1 MKPKVK
7 GKSFKGKEGRYVPK
21 GMNTALVT
29 PFNSQEEVDELA
41 IKRLVDW
48 QIESGINGI
57 VVTAGCG
64 EFINLSDDER
74 KRVLDVALEAVAGRV
89 PVIAGILSSSTRHAL
104 ELAKNAE
111 SAGASAVLVLP
122 PYYIGPSAEGVYK
135 HFATIADKT
144 SIPIILYNNPGRTK
158 IDLDVKLLD
167 RLADIPSVVGIKEC
181 ARDIYF
187 VVEKINVVGDRIA
200 YLAGDD
206 DMVVQ
211 MYFFGG
217 QGDIVV
223 NTQIA
228 PEPAV
233 EMWAALERNDFAR
246 AIDIHFNFASP
257 VMWAILGLNHPA
269 PIKYMMGVY
278 GHPAGPA
285 RLPLEP
291 PSPDAVA
298 QMKKTIDKAMQ
309 WYFGSGSRESGRAH

>member
-1 MKPKVK
+1 MFKDPRSDIAKAK
-7 GKSFKGKEGRYVPK
+7 GNRFIPR
-21 GMNTALVT
+21 GMNTAMVT
-29 PFNSQEEVDELA
+29 PFNAQEEIDEPA

-64 EFINLSDDER
+64 EFINLTDDER
-74 KRVLDVALEAVAGRV
+74 KRVLEVALEAAAGRV
-89 PVIAGILSSSTRHAL
+89 PVIAGILASTTRHAL
-104 ELAKNAE
+104 NLAKNAE
-111 SAGASAVLVLP
+111 SAGASAALVLT
-122 PYYIGPSAEGVYK
+122 PYYINPSADGIYK
-135 HFATIADKT
+135 HFAAIADKT

-158 IDLDVKLLD
+158 IDMDVKLLD

-187 VVEKINVVGDRIA
+187 VVEKINAVGNRIA

-206 DMVVQ
+206 DMPVQ

-217 QGDIVV
+217 QGDIIIT
-223 NTQIA
+223 TQIA

-233 EMWAALERNDFAR
+233 EMWAALEKNDFAR
-246 AIDIHFNFASP
+246 AIDINFNFVSP
-257 VMWAILGLNHPA
+257 VMWAILGPNHPA

-278 GHPAGPA
+278 GHPAGSS

-291 PSPDAVA
+291 PSQDAVA
-298 QMKKTIDKAMQ
+298 QMKKTINKAME
-309 WYFGSGSRESGRAH
+309 WYFGPGKGAK

>member
-1 MKPKVK
+1 MFKDPRSNIAKAK
-7 GKSFKGKEGRYVPK
+7 GNRFIPR
-21 GMNTALVT
+21 GMNTAMVT
-29 PFNSQEEVDELA
+29 PFNAQEEIDEPA
-41 IKRLVDW
+41 IKRLIDW

-64 EFINLSDDER
+64 EFINLTDDER
-74 KRVLDVALEAVAGRV
+74 KRVLEVALEAAAGRV
-89 PVIAGILSSSTRHAL
+89 PVIAGILSSTTQHAL
-104 ELAKNAE
+104 ALAKNAE
-111 SAGASAVLVLP
+111 SAGAAAALILT
-122 PYYIGPSAEGVYK
+122 PYYIGPSPDGVYK
-135 HFATIADKT
+135 HFATIADKS

-158 IDLDVKLLD
+158 IDMDVNLLD

-187 VVEKINVVGDRIA
+187 VAEKINAVGDRIA

-206 DMVVQ
+206 DMPVQ

-217 QGDIVV
+217 QGDIIIT
-223 NTQIA
+223 TQIA

-233 EMWAALERNDFAR
+233 EMWATLEKNDFAR
-246 AIDIHFNFASP
+246 AIDINFNFVSP
-257 VMWAILGLNHPA
+257 VMWAILGANHPA

-291 PSPDAVA
+291 PSSDAVA
-298 QMKKTIDKAMQ
+298 QMKKKIDKAME
-309 WYFGSGSRESGRAH
+309 WYFGSRKGK

>member
-1 MKPKVK
+1 MFKDPRSNIAKAK
-7 GKSFKGKEGRYVPK
+7 GNRFIPR
-21 GMNTALVT
+21 GMMTAMVT
-29 PFNSQEEVDELA
+29 PFTAQQEVDEA
-41 IKRLVDW
+41 VIKRLVNW
-48 QIESGINGI
+48 QIEGGIHGI

-64 EFINLSDDER
+64 EFGNLTDDER
-74 KRVLDVALEAVAGRV
+74 KRVLEVALETAAGRIPIV
-89 PVIAGILSSSTRHAL
+89 AGILAASTTHAL
-104 ELAKNAE
+104 QLAKNAE
-111 SAGASAVLVLP
+111 AAGAAAGLVIT
-122 PYYIGPSAEGVYK
+122 PYYINPSEEGVYK

-144 SIPIILYNNPGRTK
+144 SLPIILYNNPGRTK
-158 IDLDVKLLD
+158 IDMGVKLLD

-187 VVEKINVVGDRIA
+187 VIEKVNAVGDRIA

-233 EMWAALERNDFAR
+233 EMWAALEKNDFAR

-257 VMWAILGLNHPA
+257 VMWAILMANHPA
-269 PIKYMMGVY
+269 PIKHMMGVY

-291 PSPDAVA
+291 PSPDVAA
-298 QMKKTIDKAMQ
+298 QMKKKIDKAIE
-309 WYFGSGSRESGRAH
+309 WYFGPGKGAK

>member
-1 MKPKVK
+1 MFKDPRSNIAKAK
-7 GKSFKGKEGRYVPK
+7 GNRFIPR
-21 GMNTALVT
+21 GMNTAIVT
-29 PFNSQEEVDELA
+29 PFNAQEEIDEPA
-41 IKRLVDW
+41 IKRLIDW

-64 EFINLSDDER
+64 EFINLTDDER
-74 KRVLDVALEAVAGRV
+74 KRVLEVALEAAAGRV
-89 PVIAGILSSSTRHAL
+89 PVIAGILSSTTRHASA
-104 ELAKNAE
+104 LAKNAE
-111 SAGASAVLVLP
+111 SAGAAAALILT
-122 PYYIGPSAEGVYK
+122 PYYISPSPDGIYK
-135 HFATIADKT
+135 HFATIADKS

-158 IDLDVKLLD
+158 IDMDVSLLD

-187 VVEKINVVGDRIA
+187 VAERINAVGDRIA

-206 DMVVQ
+206 DMPVQ

-217 QGDIVV
+217 QGDIIIT
-223 NTQIA
+223 TQIA

-233 EMWAALERNDFAR
+233 EMWAALEKNDFAR
-246 AIDIHFNFASP
+246 AIDINFNFVSP
-257 VMWAILGLNHPA
+257 VMWAILGPNHPA

-291 PSPDAVA
+291 PSSDAA
-298 QMKKTIDKAMQ
+298 TKMKKKIDKAME
-309 WYFGSGSRESGRAH
+309 WYFASSNSK